1 MGNRREID
9 WAVPA
14 TELFYYDE
22 TTGKLKSVAD
32 SDGMFPVQSI
42 QKKWK
47 DDFSR
52 TTLNDEK
59 WEVLKLGAGQS
70 IDPSIAGDCRI
81 NTGTTADAETIIL
94 SKEMFTI
101 PMRGLFGFQIS
112 QKIANQEFYLEFVS
126 VDKATGVPD
135 GRSKV
140 AWKIA
145 GNDSLTN
152 TNAKTMT
159 QAGGMTPIESGNL
172 SVGVAQTTSA
182 LYELELF
189 SDEIWYHTRS
199 MDSTAGRAYS
209 SVRHNNIP
217 DPNGYYKVQIR
228 VKNGSTAP
236 ASNTMLQLFFVNVV
250 DYAEL
255 TAEITAGRGGA
266 SAGQS
271 IATNVTGG
279 SLSTVST
286 AYVAPKIAYNTE
298 FASSINAGTT
308 STGANRT
315 TGSTPIYTIYR
326 IRAFST
332 SAMRIDVRS
341 GTSTTVTSNRI
352 QQVIDVPANTVVI
365 VDVPICAPNIGL
377 QCTNLGASAVTPE
390 VLSVLMS

>member
-1 MGNRREID
+1 MANRETRFPIPKNEQY
-9 WAVPA
+9 
-14 TELFYYDE
+14 YYDE
-22 TTGKLKSVAD
+22 VTNTLKPVVKD
-32 SDGMFPVQSI
+32 EGMLPVQSI

-47 DDFSR
+47 DDFSK
-52 TTLNDEK
+52 TTLNEEK
-59 WEVLKLGAGQS
+59 WEVVKTGAGQT

-81 NTGTTADAETIIL
+81 NTGTTPDAETIIL
-94 SKEMFTI
+94 SKEFFTI

-135 GRSKV
+135 GKSKV
-140 AWKIA
+140 AWKIS
-145 GNDSLTN
+145 GTDST
-152 TNAKTMT
+152 TTSNARTMT
-159 QAGGMTPIESGNL
+159 QAGGMTPVESGNL
-172 SVGVAQTTSA
+172 SVSVAQTTSA

-189 SDEIWYHTRS
+189 SDEIWYHTRT

-217 DPNGYYKVQIR
+217 DPNAYYKVQIR

-279 SLSTVST
+279 SLSTVTS

-298 FASSINAGTT
+298 FSASINAGTT
-308 STGANRT
+308 STGSNRT
-315 TGSTPIYTIYR
+315 TGTTPIYTIFR
-326 IRAFST
+326 IRAFSAN
-332 SAMRIDVRS
+332 AMRIDVRS